1 MQVTETST
9 DGLKREF
16 KIVVDASDV
25 EDRMTA
31 RLEHLRNTAN
41 LPGFRPGKVPVSLL
55 RKRYG
60 DSVMGEIL
68 EETVSTSSQAAIV
81 EKELRPAL
89 QPDIKIEEFEEGKD
103 LVFTMTMEVM
113 PTIEP
118 ADFSKISVEKFVADP
133 GDAQTEQAMQSLAE
147 AQKTFGSAPK
157 DHVVAVGDVLK
168 INFIGSVDGVEFP
181 GGKGE
186 DVNLEIGS
194 GSFIPGFEEQ
204 LVGAKVGG
212 HVAVNVTFPEDYSA
226 PDLAGKA
233 AVFEVDVTE
242 INVSSAADIDDQLGE
257 RLGLKD
263 LKGVREAIKTQ
274 LERDFAAISKRRVK
288 REVLDA
294 LAEMHDFEIPS
305 GLVEAEFKQIWQ
317 QVEEAKNRGDE
328 EPADT
333 GKSEDEL
340 KDQYREIAGRR
351 VQLGMLLAEV
361 GRKNNIEATVDE
373 VDKAMADHASR
384 FPGQEQEVISFY
396 RGNPQAKEQLK
407 GPILEDKVVDF
418 ILEIAKVTEKKISA
432 EELLA
437 DPDVKVTEQPAPAKK
452 AKAKAKAKPKAKG
465 KAADKKPAKAK
476 PKAKSEK
483 KSEK

>member
-9 DGLKREF
+9 DGLKHEF
-16 KIVVDASDV
+16 KIVVDASDL
-25 EDRMTA
+25 EDRMMA
-31 RLEHLRNTAN
+31 RLEKLRNTAN

-60 DSVMGEIL
+60 DSIMGEIL
-68 EETVSTSSQAAIV
+68 EETVNTSSQAAIV

-89 QPDIKIEEFEEGKD
+89 KPDIRIEEFEEGKD
-103 LVFTMTMEVM
+103 LVYTMTMEVM

-118 ADFSKISVEKFVADP
+118 ADFSKISVQKFVAEP
-133 GDAQTEQAMQSLAE
+133 GDAQKEQAMQSLAE
-147 AQKTFGSAPK
+147 GQKTFDSAPK

-168 INFIGSVDGVEFP
+168 INFVGSVDGVEFP

-194 GSFIPGFEEQ
+194 GSFIPGFEDQ
-204 LVGAKVGG
+204 LVGAKVGS

-226 PDLAGKA
+226 PKLGGKD

-242 INVSSAADIDDQLGE
+242 IDVSSAAKIDDQLGE
-257 RLGLKD
+257 RLGFKD
-263 LKGVREAIKTQ
+263 LDGVREAIKTQ

-294 LAEMHDFEIPS
+294 LAEMHDFEVPS
-305 GLVEAEFKQIWQ
+305 GVVEAEFIQIWE
-317 QVEEAKNRGDE
+317 QVEEAKKQGDE
-328 EPADT
+328 EPDDA

-340 KDQYREIAGRR
+340 KAQYREIAGRR
-351 VQLGMLLAEV
+351 VKLGMLLAEV
-361 GRKNNIEATVDE
+361 GKKNNIEATTEE
-373 VDKAMADHASR
+373 VEKVMAEQASR
-384 FPGQEQEVISFY
+384 FPSQEQEVISFY

-407 GPILEDKVVDF
+407 GPILENKVVDF

-437 DPDVKVTEQPAPAKK
+437 DPDVKATAPPAKK
-452 AKAKAKAKPKAKG
+452 AKAKPKADAKPAK
-465 KAADKKPAKAK
+465 KKPAAK
-476 PKAKSEK
+476 PKAKSTE
-483 KSEK
+483 KSEKK

>member
-25 EDRMTA
+25 EGRVTA
-31 RLEHLRNTAN
+31 RLEQLRNTAN

-60 DSVMGEIL
+60 DSVMGEVL
-68 EETVSTSSQAAIV
+68 EEAVSASSQAAIV
-81 EKELRPAL
+81 EQELRPAL
-89 QPDIKIEEFEEGKD
+89 QPDIKIEKFEEGKD
-103 LVFTMTMEVM
+103 LVYTMTLEVM

-118 ADFSKISVEKFVADP
+118 ADFSKISVQRFVAKP
-133 GDAQTEQAMQSLAE
+133 EDAQTEDAMQRLAD
-147 AQKTFGSAPK
+147 AQKTFGSAPG

-168 INFIGSVDGVEFP
+168 INFVGSVDGVEFP

-194 GSFIPGFEEQ
+194 GSFIPGFENQ

-226 PDLAGKA
+226 PELAGKA

-242 INVSSAADIDDQLGE
+242 VDVSSAAKIDDALGE
-257 RLGLKD
+257 RLGLGD
-263 LKGVREAIKTQ
+263 LKGVREAVQSQ
-274 LERDFAAISKRRVK
+274 LERDFAAISKRRMK
-288 REVLDA
+288 REVLDS
-294 LAEMHDFEIPS
+294 LADLHDFEIPS
-305 GLVEAEFKQIWQ
+305 GLVEAEFTQIWG
-317 QVEEAKNRGDE
+317 QVEEAKKQGEE
-328 EPADT
+328 EPSDA

-340 KDQYREIAGRR
+340 KAQYRDIAGRR

-361 GRKNNIEATVDE
+361 GRKNNIEATTEE
-373 VDKAMADHASR
+373 VEKAMAEHASR
-384 FPGQEQEVISFY
+384 FPGQEREVISFY
-396 RGNPQAKEQLK
+396 RGNPQAMEQLK

-418 ILEIAKVTEKKISA
+418 ILEVATVTEKTISP

-437 DPDVKVTEQPAPAKK
+437 DPDVKATEAPKK
-452 AKAKAKAKPKAKG
+452 EAKAKAKAKPKAKA
-465 KAADKKPAKAK
+465 KAKAKADTDKKPAAK
-476 PKAKSEK
+476 PKEKSEK
-483 KSEK
+483 K